1 MLNKNE
7 IINHLRTENVKVFCY
22 DEIESTS
29 TLARQLINGGETS
42 QFIITSDKQTG
53 GRGRNGKSFY
63 SLNDGSV
70 YMSVVLHPNLEFT
83 DAVGITTAAAV
94 AVSRAIEQVT
104 DKITDIKW
112 VNDLYYNGKKV
123 CGILCEA
130 VASKGI
136 VSSVIVGVGIN
147 LAECSFPDELK
158 DIAGTLG
165 CDSLLRAQLVAAV
178 ADELFDVDFG
188 EINKDIL
195 DEYRRKSMVIGKRI
209 DYYINGEK
217 NTATAVGIDA
227 QGGLIIEKND
237 CSTDVLRS
245 GEISL
250 RLSE

>member
-1 MLNKNE
+1 MLNKSE
-7 IINHLRTENVKVFCY
+7 ILSHLKTENVKVCCY
-22 DEIESTS
+22 DETESTS
-29 TLARQLINGGETS
+29 TLSRQLINGGETGKLV
-42 QFIITSDKQTG
+42 ITAERQTG

-70 YMSVVLHPNLEFT
+70 YMSVVLHPNLEFA
-83 DAVGITTAAAV
+83 DAVGVTTAAAV
-94 AVSRAIEQVT
+94 AVNRAIELVT
-104 DKITDIKW
+104 GKVTDIKW
-112 VNDLYYNGKKV
+112 VNDLYYEGKKI

-158 DIAGTLG
+158 DIAGSLS
-165 CDSLLRAQLVAAV
+165 CDSSLRAQLVAAV
-178 ADELFDVDFG
+178 ADGLFSLEFG
-188 EINKDIL
+188 ALSDEIL
-195 DEYRRKSMVIGKRI
+195 GEYRRKSMVIGKKI
-209 DYYINGEK
+209 DFYINGEK

-227 QGGLIIEKND
+227 QGGLIIEKSD
-237 CSTDVLRS
+237 GSTDVLRS

>member
-1 MLNKNE
+1 MLNKGE
-7 IINHLRTENVKVFCY
+7 VLSYIKTENVKVFCY
-22 DEIESTS
+22 DEIDSTS
-29 TLARQLINGGETS
+29 TLARQLVNDGEKNLL
-42 QFIITSDKQTG
+42 IITSDKQTG

-70 YMSVVLHPNLEFT
+70 YMSVALHPNLEFA

-94 AVSRAIEQVT
+94 AVSRAIESVT
-104 DKITDIKW
+104 GRVTDIKW
-112 VNDLYYNGKKV
+112 VNDLYNCGKKV

-158 DIAGTLG
+158 NIAGTLG
-165 CDSLLRAQLVAAV
+165 CDSSLRAQLIAAV
-178 ADELFDVDFG
+178 ADELFSLDFG
-188 EINKDIL
+188 KLSDEIL
-195 DEYRRKSMVIGKRI
+195 DEYRRKSIVIGKKI
-209 DYYINGEK
+209 DYYINGKK
-217 NTATAVGIDA
+217 NTASAVGIDA
-227 QGGLIIEKND
+227 NGGLIIEISD
-237 CSTDVLRS
+237 GSTDVLRS